1 MSEQLYEQ
9 SYYQKRM
16 ERAPGAGVMPVSRRR
31 QTYLNILYLLTA
43 FPLGTIYFVFLVTG
57 LSVGLGTLVIWIG
70 LPILFL
76 TVMTWW
82 QMAAFERQLTMH
94 WLNVYI
100 APMSYRSEKSMT
112 WYQTFKMRL
121 THPVTWKS
129 LVYLIVKFPFGICS
143 FTLAVTLVTTTVAC
157 ILAPVAYLVDTFIYN
172 LHTYPAHWIDFLNVN
187 GQHQFSILVDGQIRA
202 SSLGELVV
210 VSLVGVGLFFISRGV
225 LNALALM
232 WGEFA
237 RFMLGMSDE
246 QAGYNVS
253 SSAEGKD

>member
-16 ERAPGAGVMPVSRRR
+16 EKAPGAGVMPVSRRR

-121 THPVTWKS
+121 TNPVTWKS
-129 LVYLIVKFPFGICS
+129 LVYVIVKFPFCICS
-143 FTLAVTLVTTTVAC
+143 FPLAGTLLPPPVPGLRQP
-157 ILAPVAYLVDTFIYN
+157 APYLVPPS
-172 LHTYPAHWIDFLNVN
+172 L
-187 GQHQFSILVDGQIRA
+187 SIHLTSPPPPRP
-202 SSLGELVV
+202 
-210 VSLVGVGLFFISRGV
+210 
-225 LNALALM
+225 
-232 WGEFA
+232 
-237 RFMLGMSDE
+237 
-246 QAGYNVS
+246 
-253 SSAEGKD
+253 

>member
-16 ERAPGAGVMPVSRRR
+16 EKAPGAGVVSVLRRR
-31 QTYLNILYLLTA
+31 ETCLNILYVLTA
-43 FPLGTIYFVFLVTG
+43 FALGTIYFVFVVTG

-70 LPILFL
+70 LPNLFL

-100 APMSYRSEKSMT
+100 APLSYRSEKSMT
-112 WYQTFKMRL
+112 WSQTFKMRL

-157 ILAPVAYLVDTFIYN
+157 ILAPVASPVDTFIYN

-187 GQHQFSILVDGQIRA
+187 GQHQFSIVVDGQIRE
-202 SSLGELVV
+202 SSLGELVAV
-210 VSLVGVGLFFISRGV
+210 PLPAVSLFFIAV
-225 LNALALM
+225 AA
-232 WGEFA
+232 WKA
-237 RFMLGMSDE
+237 R
-246 QAGYNVS
+246 
-253 SSAEGKD
+253 